1 MSDKR
6 EHYRTPL
13 ACRIKIYHESI
24 GELMVKTRDISDGGV
39 FVVLDPDQMPPI
51 GSIVTG
57 QVQGM
62 MAEAPIVTMEVV
74 RIESQGVGLRFL
86 SEGQSDE

>member
-6 EHYRTPL
+6 EYTRTPL
-13 ACRIKIYHESI
+13 ACRIKIQHESL
-24 GELMVKTRDISDGGV
+24 GELLVKTRDISDGGV
-39 FVVLDPDQMPPI
+39 FVVLEPDQMPPI

-62 MAEAPIVTMEVV
+62 PVEAPIVKMEVV
-74 RIESQGVGLRFL
+74 RTEPNGVGLKFL
-86 SEGQSDE
+86 QD